1 MKWIGS
7 AYWQNGYKKE
17 ASKWFDKQ
25 KRVSEEALQLG
36 RFYSIDAN
44 YDLAALYAFQ
54 GDKKNCYKNLK
65 EVAKVNVCPLW
76 LLSSIKDEPL
86 FASIRNDYEFQQIVA
101 EMESKYQAEHERV
114 RKWLEEQ
121 GKL

>member
-1 MKWIGS
+1 
-7 AYWQNGYKKE
+7 
-17 ASKWFDKQ
+17 
-25 KRVSEEALQLG
+25 L
-36 RFYSIDAN
+36 
-44 YDLAALYAFQ
+44 

-86 FASIRNDYEFQQIVA
+86 FASIRNDDEFQQIVA